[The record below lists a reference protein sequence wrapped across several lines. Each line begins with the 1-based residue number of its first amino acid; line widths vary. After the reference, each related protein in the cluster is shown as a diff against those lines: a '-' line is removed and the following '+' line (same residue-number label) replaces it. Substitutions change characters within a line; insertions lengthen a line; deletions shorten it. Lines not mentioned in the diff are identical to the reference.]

1 MEAKPTHVAL
11 LSEAAGPPRASPAG
25 LATTSR
31 EGFPYREG
39 AWRLCCGCRALGL
52 SSWAAEEEPP
62 DLVFCLRAK
71 AQSKVPGTRR
81 CDAGLA
87 ASPLNPAKTRMT
99 GGSLEG
105 QHAKDL
111 PSA

>member
-1 MEAKPTHVAL
+1 M
-11 LSEAAGPPRASPAG
+11 
-25 LATTSR
+25 
-31 EGFPYREG
+31 
-39 AWRLCCGCRALGL
+39 
-52 SSWAAEEEPP
+52 SS
-62 DLVFCLRAK
+62 FFI
-71 AQSKVPGTRR
+71 

-111 PSA
+111 PSGEVHLLV